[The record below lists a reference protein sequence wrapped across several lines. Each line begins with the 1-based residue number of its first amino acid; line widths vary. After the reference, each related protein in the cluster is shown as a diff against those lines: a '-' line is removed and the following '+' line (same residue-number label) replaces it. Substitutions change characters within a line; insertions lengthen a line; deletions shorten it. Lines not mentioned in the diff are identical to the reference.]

1 MGNLCKFGDF
11 ICVFD
16 TETIPDVDALERTM
30 DKDDIKNC
38 LDADGKINA
47 KKLSELA
54 FLRQSEVSTSSFLPV
69 NFHKIVCISAVLA
82 DIHGKF
88 MRVSSIKGDSE
99 EEILSEFLGFID
111 KHTPRLVSYNGRGFD
126 LPMMMIRAMKYNLSV
141 PKYFNAVDKW
151 CNYKTRYDGAW
162 AMDLLDF
169 ISDFKAVSGLKL
181 DTLCASLGLP
191 GKYDIHGD
199 QVLELYYNDEID
211 KINEYCQSDALN
223 TYWLFL
229 KYELLRGN
237 LNISKYYEYISVM
250 SEYLQNEKADMSYTK
265 PFCEC
270 IENELI
276 KFAASSYLPNNKAEK
291 SNETHYE
298 PYNDNL

>member
-1 MGNLCKFGDF
+1 MNKLCRFGDY

-16 TETIPDVDALERTM
+16 AETIPEVEMLQRTM
-30 DKDDIKNC
+30 DEDDIKNC
-38 LDADGKINA
+38 LDENEQIDA
-47 KKLSELA
+47 KKLSQMA
-54 FLRQSEVSTSSFLPV
+54 FLKQNELTSSSFLPV

-82 DIHGKF
+82 DIDGKF
-88 MRVSSIKGDSE
+88 MRVSSIKGSSE
-99 EEILSEFLGFID
+99 KEILSEFLGFID
-111 KHTPRLVSYNGRGFD
+111 KHTPRLISYNGRGFD

-141 PKYFNAVDKW
+141 PKYFNSNDKW

-169 ISDFKAVSGLKL
+169 ISDFRAVSGLKL

-191 GKYDIHGD
+191 GKYDVHGD
-199 QVLELYYNDEID
+199 QVIELYYDNELE

-237 LNISKYYEYISVM
+237 LKINDYYEYISTM
-250 SEYLQNEKADMSYTK
+250 GEYLRANKADMSYTK

-276 KFAASSYLPNNKAEK
+276 KFNVFSPLSNAKVQK
-291 SNETHYE
+291 TNETHYE